1 MSDESDQDMTYEMA
15 KGLYQQIRRRGDRE
29 RVRINS
35 NPRPVTP
42 CRSAGVRE
50 ALERE
55 VVHERPNCDV
65 VGPRGAER
73 ASTPEAESAFG
84 VWPRRCAL
92 RAALDRVVGPFPPER
107 GVVVGERRVSLMVYK
122 DVGVDVVELGAA
134 ALPVVARRQ
143 ALEEELGT
151 RGK

>member
-1 MSDESDQDMTYEMA
+1 MPVAAVSRKSTDTEYSPYSDYESMSDESDQDMTYEVA

-55 VVHERPNCDV
+55 VVHECPNCDV
-65 VGPRGAER
+65 VEWSEPSPGG
-73 ASTPEAESAFG
+73 
-84 VWPRRCAL
+84 
-92 RAALDRVVGPFPPER
+92 
-107 GVVVGERRVSLMVYK
+107 GERREPTICAKGWGS
-122 DVGVDVVELGAA
+122 EH
-134 ALPVVARRQ
+134 
-143 ALEEELGT
+143 T
-151 RGK
+151 